1 MRPDAPL
8 LVRSRGEF
16 QEAVLTALRATRR
29 DLVLADRSFQ
39 DWPLETAAGS
49 DALERVLRED
59 PRARVR
65 MLVADPDWLER
76 HGARFAL
83 LRQRHRE
90 RIACRRVPATLFDGS
105 GVLIGDREHL
115 LRRAHADH
123 FRGRL
128 TLAAPADVEPVAAR
142 HDALWDE
149 STPCLSATTLG
160 L

>member
-1 MRPDAPL
+1 MRPDTTI

-16 QEAVLTALRATRR
+16 HEAVLAALQATRR
-29 DLVLADRSFQ
+29 DLVLADRSFA
-39 DWPLETAAGS
+39 DWPLETPAGS
-49 DALERVLRED
+49 AALDRMLRAD
-59 PRARVR
+59 PRAQVR
-65 MLVADPDWLER
+65 LMVAEPDWLER
-76 HGARFAL
+76 HAARFTL
-83 LRQRHRE
+83 LRQQHRE
-90 RIACRRVPATLFDGS
+90 RIACRRIPASLFDGS

-128 TLAAPADVEPVAAR
+128 TLSSPADVEPFAAR

-149 STPCLSATTLG
+149 STPCLASTTLG